1 MNIHPKPKPRLL
13 SIDTHVLAIAAAQG
27 YSRREVEIAA
37 LYFKPTGVPDSS
49 GNIGHSL
56 AEESFKLWHA
66 RGGLWN
72 ELGGEY
78 PKEGHQKTDALDRGR
93 LEFDAFEI
101 LEDLFLIV
109 SPEGKILYVR
119 ECFPAIGV
127 LNLLKRIAG
136 NQLARQPEEQK
147 K

>member
-1 MNIHPKPKPRLL
+1 MNIHHKPKPRFL
-13 SIDTHVLAIAAAQG
+13 SIETHVLAIAAARG
-27 YSRREVEIAA
+27 YSQRKVEIAA
-37 LYFKPTGVPDSS
+37 LYFQPTGVPDSS
-49 GNIGHSL
+49 GNIGYSVADASL
-56 AEESFKLWHA
+56 KLWHA

-78 PKEGHQKTDALDRGR
+78 PKEGRQTTDALDRGR
-93 LEFDAFEI
+93 LEFDALEG